1 MVGVA
6 DWQTS
11 RSLGRGGPKPMSL
24 NSTVIQLDE
33 GVLGALAV
41 SNLVERIP
49 IVEDVR
55 GHAL

>member
-1 MVGVA
+1 
-6 DWQTS
+6 
-11 RSLGRGGPKPMSL
+11 MSL